1 MSREYSLSIITL
13 LKGIVYSH
21 QKEVWE
27 NLLQYEAELK
37 KYVSVIGLELYLDIS
52 EGYAYLRQLPNSEG
66 EPELPRLS
74 EKRQLNFYHSLLL
87 LVLRKYLLEHDAQ
100 GGSLRSIITREEMVN
115 RAKIF
120 LPTSPD
126 EAKQHDKIV
135 TAINKVVELGFLRK
149 LEDAGHNYEIH
160 RILKGFVN
168 ADVVDETLKKLQ
180 LFAFDQKNAEA
191 SDKL

>member
-1 MSREYSLSIITL
+1 MTREYSLSLITL
-13 LKGIVYSH
+13 LKGIVYSY
-21 QKEVWE
+21 QKDVWE
-27 NLLQYEAELK
+27 NLLQYETDLK
-37 KYVSVIGLELYLDIS
+37 KYVAVMGLELYLDIS
-52 EGYAYLRQLPNSEG
+52 EGYAYLRQHPTIEG

-74 EKRQLNFYHSLLL
+74 EKRQLNFYNSLLL

-115 RAKIF
+115 RAKVF

-126 EAKQHDKIV
+126 EAKQHDKIM
-135 TAINKVVELGFLRK
+135 TAINKIAELGFLRK
-149 LEDAGHNYEIH
+149 LEDAGQNYEIH

-180 LFAFDQKNAEA
+180 QFASEQKNAETM
-191 SDKL
+191 D